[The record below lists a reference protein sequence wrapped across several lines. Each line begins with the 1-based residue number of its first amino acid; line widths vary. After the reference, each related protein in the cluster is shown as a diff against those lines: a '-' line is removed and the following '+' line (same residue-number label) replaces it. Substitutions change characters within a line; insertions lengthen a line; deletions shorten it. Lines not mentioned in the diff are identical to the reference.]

1 MDDYRNLELRK
12 LDKLS
17 SKIFIDSNKLLH
29 KFSESTNDQERE
41 FVGMPLQM

>member
-1 MDDYRNLELRK
+1 MDDYWNLELRK

-17 SKIFIDSNKLLH
+17 SKIFIDGNELLH
-29 KFSESTNDQERE
+29 KFRESTNDQEKE